1 SSSSLESCAGSLAR
15 TSLAFMITP
24 LVRPSP
30 HLTEH
35 ENRAQWKLGRGQGKR
50 FPRRRLVHSVH
61 FVEDLAR
68 PDFSDEVLRVSL
80 AVAHPHL
87 CGLLRDGFVRE
98 DADED
103 APAPLDVAR
112 HGAACG
118 LDLARGKASARR
130 RLQTVFTE
138 GDFRP
143 PRSDT
148 PVASLLLLAVF
159 RSSRLKH

>member
-1 SSSSLESCAGSLAR
+1 
-15 TSLAFMITP
+15 MITP

-87 CGLLRDGFVRE
+87 CGLLRGGFVRVVTVD
-98 DADED
+98 DA
-103 APAPLDVAR
+103 LVSFVVVCFST
-112 HGAACG
+112 ACCVY
-118 LDLARGKASARR
+118 LARCN
-130 RLQTVFTE
+130 
-138 GDFRP
+138 
-143 PRSDT
+143 
-148 PVASLLLLAVF
+148 
-159 RSSRLKH
+159 SSGGITGL